1 MIEQAQDKFN
11 DWREAAQERFGNEPD
26 NRNAGIGKTE
36 NMLAFAAALSATFL
50 ARNAVQ
56 AGWRTTLNRDP
67 PLNPASSE
75 VDWQD
80 ALLWGAVSGA
90 IVGMVRIASRRAS
103 SGAYNRWISR
113 AR

>member
-1 MIEQAQDKFN
+1 MIEQVQDKFS
-11 DWREAAQERFGNEPD
+11 DWREAAEDRFGNEPD

-36 NMLAFAAALSATFL
+36 NFLAIAAALGATLL

-56 AGWRTTLNRDP
+56 AGWRRTLHRDP
-67 PLNPASSE
+67 PLNPSSSE
-75 VDWQD
+75 VDWHD

-103 SGAYNRWISR
+103 SGVYNRWISKER
-113 AR
+113 